1 VAAAYDIVSEELA
14 EVAAPL
20 VEIAARPAAVVIG
33 KPTPTNLALA
43 DAFGALGYGGSVAA
57 SASVLTLGDGDL
69 ALARLD
75 VLPTLDGTEAGL
87 WRLPFAVRD
96 GGRLLNEPR
105 ALLGAHD
112 KLRTALALERAGVPH
127 PRTIHVR
134 SRGTADFDPPYVVKP
149 RFGSWGCDVFRC
161 ATRRELAARLE
172 ELGGRA
178 WFRRQGALVQ
188 QLVEP
193 TGCDLRVVVAGGR
206 VVGAVERVAP
216 LGEWRTNVA
225 LGATRR
231 RADAS
236 PSARA
241 VALAA
246 VAALGL
252 DLAGVDLLPDPR
264 GGFVVL
270 EVNGAVDFTT
280 DYADD
285 VFAAAAGSLVDAA
298 CNHS

>member
-1 VAAAYDIVSEELA
+1 MAAAYDIISEQLA
-14 EVAAPL
+14 EIAAPL

-57 SASVLTLGDGDL
+57 PASALSLGEADL

-105 ALLGAHD
+105 ALLAAHD
-112 KLRTALALERAGVPH
+112 KLRTALLLERAGVPH

-134 SRGTADFDPPYVVKP
+134 SGRAADFDPPYVVKP
-149 RFGSWGCDVFRC
+149 RFGSWGCDGFRC
-161 ATRRELAARLE
+161 ETRRELAARLE
-172 ELGGRA
+172 ELRGRV
-178 WFRRQGALVQ
+178 WFRRHGALVQ
-188 QLVEP
+188 ELVEP
-193 TGCDLRVVVAGGR
+193 TGSDLRVVVGGGR
-206 VVGAVERVAP
+206 VIGAVERLAP
-216 LGEWRTNVA
+216 PGEWRTNVA

-241 VALAA
+241 IALAA
-246 VAALGL
+246 VAGLGL

-285 VFAAAAGSLVDAA
+285 VFAAAAAALVEAA
-298 CNHS
+298 RDHS